1 MPKFNREQRF
11 AVLKNIYDELGDAA
25 ALRQSARLQIPSDE
39 ARNLISLWKSGA
51 EPEPEPEGGH
61 AERLKAREAVRP
73 QRVQRS
79 MPRVYRPAAPERV
92 QRPVTAAEKPARV
105 QRPVTAGKP
114 VLPTE
119 KETGGTQRGYDGCAL
134 RQGSHVTY
142 KNTDASLGVIVK
154 LGPEQSEV
162 RWARSGVTKAEV
174 NTHLWKA

>member
-11 AVLKNIYDELGDAA
+11 AVLRNIYDELGDAA

-39 ARNLISLWKSGA
+39 ARNLISLWKRGA
-51 EPEPEPEGGH
+51 DAEQEYGH
-61 AERLKAREAVRP
+61 EERLKAREAVRP
-73 QRVQRS
+73 KRVERS
-79 MPRVYRPAAPERV
+79 TPRVHRPAPTERV
-92 QRPVTAAEKPARV
+92 QRPVTSAVIEKPARM

-114 VLPTE
+114 VLPAE
-119 KETGGTQRGYDGCAL
+119 KETGEAQRGFAGCSL

-142 KNTDASLGVIVK
+142 KDADASLGVIVK